1 MADLSK
7 PLRIMKTMSIILK
20 IVAIVGFAG
29 SFAVI
34 EDLEAFITTLF
45 SSLAILAVGVLF
57 KSLGNAFEDIALI
70 RKRQKL
76 ELIHKGIIKEDE

>member
-1 MADLSK
+1 
-7 PLRIMKTMSIILK
+7 MKTMSIILK

-34 EDLEAFITTLF
+34 EDLEAFITALL

-76 ELIHKGIIKEDE
+76 ELIHKGIIKEEE

>member
-34 EDLEAFITTLF
+34 EDLEAFITTLV

>member
-7 PLRIMKTMSIILK
+7 SLRIMKTMSIILK

-76 ELIHKGIIKEDE
+76 ELIHKGIIKEEE

>member
-1 MADLSK
+1 
-7 PLRIMKTMSIILK
+7 MSIILK
-20 IVAIVGFAG
+20 IAAIVGFAG

-34 EDLEAFITTLF
+34 EDLEAFITALF

-57 KSLGNAFEDIALI
+57 KNLGNAFEDIALI

-76 ELIHKGIIKEDE
+76 ELIHKGIIKEEE

>member
-1 MADLSK
+1 
-7 PLRIMKTMSIILK
+7 MSIILK

-34 EDLEAFITTLF
+34 EDLEAFITTLL
-45 SSLAILAVGVLF
+45 SSLAIFAVGVLF
-57 KSLGNAFEDIALI
+57 KNLGDAFEDIVLI

-76 ELIHKGIIKEDE
+76 ELIHKGIIKEEE

>member
-29 SFAVI
+29 SFAVM

-76 ELIHKGIIKEDE
+76 ELIHKGIIKEEE